1 MRPLLTDEHRSW
13 IGKAEPPVEVEV
25 SRRDIVK
32 YSIATEQLQEKYL
45 SGDEAPPMFVFNLFA
60 PLRPMPDIHPDGLG
74 RGAAGPVLPLKRVM
88 AGGTELKLYR
98 PIRPGDRLVGTQRI
112 TGMTEKQGSTGPLIF
127 TVRTLEVKSA
137 DGEPVFDE
145 IQTAIAR

>member
-1 MRPLLTDEHRSW
+1 MPSLLTDEHRSW

-60 PLRPMPDIHPDGLG
+60 PLRRMPDIRPDGLS
-74 RGAAGPVLPLKRVM
+74 RGTAGPSLPLKRVM
-88 AGGTELKLYR
+88 AGGTELKLHR

-112 TGMTEKQGSTGPLIF
+112 TGMAEKQGSTGPLIF
-127 TVRTLEVKSA
+127 TERTLEVKSA